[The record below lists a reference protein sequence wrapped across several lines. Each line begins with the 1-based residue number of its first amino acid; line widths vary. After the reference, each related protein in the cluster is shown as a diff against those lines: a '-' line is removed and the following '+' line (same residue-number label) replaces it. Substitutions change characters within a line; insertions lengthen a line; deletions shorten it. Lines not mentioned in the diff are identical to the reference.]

1 MFPHPELTVALVSLT
16 AKRQLNVRSKGEGDE
31 EVMGQVPGLHWK
43 KVCWIFFCKGLV
55 LHIFQVCRIFSACPL
70 NQLSALV
77 ILLSALGVWPW
88 GLAGVEAGEAT
99 DFLRVTRERGLPGLP
114 PRQTQANMSAFLCS
128 CFCRTAQSYSWALFW
143 LW

>member
-16 AKRQLNVRSKGEGDE
+16 AKRELHVRSKGEGDE
-31 EVMGQVPGLHWK
+31 EVMGQMPGLHWK

-55 LHIFQVCRIFSACPL
+55 LRIFQGCRIFSACPL
-70 NQLSALV
+70 NQPSALV

-88 GLAGVEAGEAT
+88 GLVGVETGEAT
-99 DFLRVTRERGLPGLP
+99 EFLRVTRERGLPGLP
-114 PRQTQANMSAFLCS
+114 PCQTQANISAFLCS
-128 CFCRTAQSYSWALFW
+128 SFRQMAQSYGWALFW